1 MQAPR
6 DLYPFVARFR
16 FFLVGLIALN
26 LVFLGT
32 AAIEMMDAWN
42 RGWEA
47 SLAQPL
53 FAVDGLYLLGAIGFL
68 ICSVAAAWFW
78 GRLVEAALQNAD
90 RFTAGEVP
98 LPANLAA
105 WSHLVPVLWFWM
117 PRQALDMAY
126 KSAQGGRAWQ
136 SVEGHASS
144 RRWWSAWIVSGVLGT
159 FNALESGWVSF
170 RTPSFFFGWTADQI
184 NAWYTVSQGVYVF
197 CTALGSLSAVFLF
210 RYLTLVQDAHVEAMA
225 RFDVDQVF

>member
-16 FFLVGLIALN
+16 FFLVGLIVLN

-53 FAVDGLYLLGAIGFL
+53 FVVDGLYLLGAIGFL

-117 PRQALDMAY
+117 PRQALDM
-126 KSAQGGRAWQ
+126 
-136 SVEGHASS
+136 
-144 RRWWSAWIVSGVLGT
+144 T
-159 FNALESGWVSF
+159 
-170 RTPSFFFGWTADQI
+170 
-184 NAWYTVSQGVYVF
+184 
-197 CTALGSLSAVFLF
+197 
-210 RYLTLVQDAHVEAMA
+210 
-225 RFDVDQVF
+225 